1 MGYKLSQ
8 TLPVSEVIF
17 QPQGEQCPRV
27 VQVFG
32 SCSRDHVV
40 YDMLEP
46 AVAKEEPAMIFL
58 QVSYHNPLEEPN
70 VKLTFNNSYTSC

>member
-17 QPQGEQCPRV
+17 QPQGEQCPGV

-32 SCSRDHVV
+32 ACSRDHVV

-46 AVAKEEPAMIFL
+46 AVAEEEPAMIFL
-58 QVSYHNPLEEPN
+58 QISYHNPPEEPN
-70 VKLTFNNSYTSC
+70 VKVTFNNSYSCC